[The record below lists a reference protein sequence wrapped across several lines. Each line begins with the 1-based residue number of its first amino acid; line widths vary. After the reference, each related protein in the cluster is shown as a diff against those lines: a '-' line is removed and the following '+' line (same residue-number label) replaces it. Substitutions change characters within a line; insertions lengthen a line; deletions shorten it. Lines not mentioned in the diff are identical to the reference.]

1 MFNLISKCTY
11 RIFIRMSEFFLLYFR
26 MGAKYLQPHVIKLPK
41 CGTSIVTRRYRL
53 HSTMLLSKQYIGS
66 KHQTTAVWWL
76 GAGIRPWS
84 FGIHDHQ
91 ILWWCY
97 SSLKGVTV
105 LTWYGI
111 SSFLWYLK
119 LEDNVKALQTLII
132 DVGCNLDC
140 LSCRKPRFLYCICS
154 RTTENWMSHF
164 FSHLLCEHIQSQ
176 AMPAPVWCVQYKNW
190 Q

>member
-1 MFNLISKCTY
+1 MLYSQGASWPDQGGHYSYTIWMLVLNGWSLVLF
-11 RIFIRMSEFFLLYFR
+11 FFLSF
-26 MGAKYLQPHVIKLPK
+26 
-41 CGTSIVTRRYRL
+41 
-53 HSTMLLSKQYIGS
+53 
-66 KHQTTAVWWL
+66 
-76 GAGIRPWS
+76 S